1 MKIVVSLG
9 GSLITHEFSAKK
21 ISKYAQTLKTIKKTT
36 DKLVVVIG
44 GGKIARNYIKIIK
57 DLGMD
62 DEAQDRIAIAAT
74 HLNAKL
80 MAMALNSTEAH
91 IANETIPASEQGIID
106 MVGKFQILVC
116 GGTIPDQSTD
126 NVSAKIAK
134 SIKADLLINASDID
148 GVYDSDPK
156 KDRSAKKYRTLTY
169 DAFIKII
176 AKNEQS
182 PGKYAL
188 FDKKAA
194 QIIKEQKIK
203 TVMIDARDPLELKR
217 AINGTHSGTTIQ

>member
-21 ISKYAQTLKTIKKTT
+21 ISKYAKTLKTIKKTT

-44 GGKIARNYIKIIK
+44 GGKLAREYIKIIK
-57 DLGMD
+57 GLGMD
-62 DEAQDRIAIAAT
+62 DEAQDKIAITAT

-80 MAMALNSTEAH
+80 MAMAINSTSPGT
-91 IANETIPASEQGIID
+91 ANETIPRTEEEVRQMQD
-106 MVGKFQILVC
+106 KHQIFVC
-116 GGTIPDQSTD
+116 GGTIPEQSTD

-176 AKNEQS
+176 AGNEQS

-194 QIIKEQKIK
+194 KIIKEQKIK

-217 AINGTHSGTTIQ
+217 AVNGTHSGTTIQ